1 MSDKIEINSAYIVE
15 LTSIIEAKKSKELI
29 SRIEE
34 LHIADIAEIIE
45 DLSLEN
51 AKYLFELI
59 SDEEK
64 SAAVLV
70 ELEDDTREDLLE
82 DLSAKEIAK
91 EVIDNLESDDA
102 ADIIGELSEDKKEEV
117 LSHIEDEE
125 LASDI
130 SDLLNYPEDTAGGL
144 MAKELIK
151 VNENWNTVQCLKEM
165 RKQAEGIKKVY
176 TIYVVNNNDKLLGL
190 LSLRKLLLTE
200 RSTSIK
206 DIITTEII
214 SVKATTDDKDVANIM
229 HKYDLVALPVI
240 DDLGKLIGR
249 ITVDDVMDVAKEEA
263 EKDYQMASGI
273 SEDVESG
280 DSVFEL
286 TRARLP
292 WLLIG
297 MLGGLLGAE
306 VIGIFDLKKNLE
318 LAFFI
323 PLIAAMGGNV
333 GVQSAAIVV
342 QGLANDSLKM
352 ENIFQKL
359 IKELGVGLLN
369 GIICSVIILGAA
381 FGLGYSMELSF
392 TVSISLLAVIVFA
405 AIFGTFIPL
414 TLEKYKID
422 PALATGPFITTVND
436 VLGLFIYF
444 WIGQAILGQAI
455 L

>member
-1 MSDKIEINSAYIVE
+1 MLDRIEINSAYIE
-15 LTSIIEAKKSKELI
+15 QITALIEANNSAELSVI
-29 SRIEE
+29 ITD
-34 LHIADIAEIIE
+34 LHIADITEIIE
-45 DLSLEN
+45 DLSISN
-51 AKYLFELI
+51 AHFFFNLI
-59 SDEEK
+59 DEEK
-64 SAAVLV
+64 AALVLV
-70 ELEDDTREDLLE
+70 ELEDDTRENLLSDLT
-82 DLSAKEIAK
+82 AKEIAE

-102 ADIIGELSEDKKEEV
+102 ADIIAELSKEKKEEV
-117 LSHIEDEE
+117 LAYIEDEE
-125 LASDI
+125 HASDI
-130 SDLLNYPEDTAGGL
+130 SDLLSYPEDTAGGL

-151 VNENWNTVQCLKEM
+151 VNENWTTLQCLKEM
-165 RKQAEGIKKVY
+165 RKQAEHVKEVH
-176 TIYVVNNNDKLLGL
+176 TIYVVDNDDKLLGSM
-190 LSLRKLLLTE
+190 SLRKLLLTE
-200 RSTSIK
+200 TNTPIK
-206 DIITTEII
+206 DIIKTDIV
-214 SVKATTDDKDVANIM
+214 SVKATEDDENVANIM
-229 HKYDLVALPVI
+229 NRYDLIVLPVV
-240 DDLGKLIGR
+240 DNLNRLIGR
-249 ITVDDVMDVAKEEA
+249 ITIDDVMDVLKEEA

-273 SEDVESG
+273 SEDVESS
-280 DSVFEL
+280 DSIWEL

-297 MLGGLLGAE
+297 MIGGLLGAK
-306 VIGIFDLKKNLE
+306 VIGIFDLENNFE

-352 ENIFQKL
+352 ENIIQKL

-381 FGLGYSMELSF
+381 FSLGYSMELSL

-405 AIFGTFIPL
+405 AVFGTFIPL

-444 WIGQAILGQAI
+444 WIGQAIL
-455 L
+455 

>member
-1 MSDKIEINSAYIVE
+1 MSDKLEINSAYIDQ
-15 LTSIIEAKKSKELI
+15 LTALIEANKSQELI
-29 SRIEE
+29 KILDE
-34 LHIADIAEIIE
+34 LHIADISEIIE
-45 DLSLEN
+45 DLSLEK
-51 AKYLFELI
+51 AKHLYDLI

-70 ELEDDTREDLLE
+70 ELEDDTREDLLAN
-82 DLSAKEIAK
+82 LTAKEIAE

-117 LSHIEDEE
+117 LSHVEDIEH
-125 LASDI
+125 ASDI
-130 SDLLNYPEDTAGGL
+130 SDLLTYPEDTAGGL

-151 VNENWNTVQCLKEM
+151 VNENWNTLQCLKEM
-165 RKQAEGIKKVY
+165 RKQAEDVKKVY
-176 TIYVVNNNDKLLGL
+176 TIYVVDDDKKLLGS
-190 LSLRKLLLTE
+190 LSLKQLLLAE
-200 RSTSIK
+200 KSSAIKSIVNT
-206 DIITTEII
+206 DIV
-214 SVKATTDDKDVANIM
+214 SVNVNEDDEDVANIM
-229 HKYDLVALPVI
+229 NKYDLIALPVV
-240 DDLGKLIGR
+240 DDLNRLIGR
-249 ITVDDVMDVAKEEA
+249 ITFDDAMDVVKEEA
-263 EKDYQMASGI
+263 ERDYQMASGI
-273 SEDVESG
+273 SEDVESS
-280 DSVFEL
+280 DSVWEL

-297 MLGGLLGAE
+297 MIGGLIGAK
-306 VIGIFDLKKNLE
+306 VIGIFDLENNFE

-359 IKELGVGLLN
+359 VKELGVGLLN

-381 FGLGYSMELSF
+381 FGLGYGMELSL
-392 TVSISLLAVIVFA
+392 TVSISLLVVIIFA
-405 AIFGTFIPL
+405 ALFGTFVPL
-414 TLEKYKID
+414 TLEKYNID

-444 WIGQAILGQAI
+444 MIGQAIL
-455 L
+455 

>member
-1 MSDKIEINSAYIVE
+1 MSDKLEINSAYIE
-15 LTSIIEAKKSKELI
+15 NLSSLIDSQNSKELSSII
-29 SRIEE
+29 SE
-34 LHIADIAEIIE
+34 LHIADIAEIIKN
-45 DLSLEN
+45 LSTDN
-51 AKYLFELI
+51 AKYLFDLI

-70 ELEDDTREDLLE
+70 ELEDDTRENLLE
-82 DLSAKEIAK
+82 DLSAKEIAE

-102 ADIIGELSEDKKEEV
+102 ADVIGELSEEKKEEV
-117 LSHIEDEE
+117 LSHIEDIEH
-125 LASDI
+125 ASDI
-130 SDLLNYPEDTAGGL
+130 SDLLSYPEDTAGGL

-151 VNENWNTVQCLKEM
+151 VNENWTTVQCLKEM
-165 RKQAEGIKKVY
+165 RKQADDVKKVY
-176 TIYVVNNNDKLLGL
+176 TIYVVDDNNKLLGL
-190 LSLRKLLLTE
+190 MSLRKLLLTE
-200 RSTSIK
+200 RSTAIK
-206 DIITTEII
+206 NIITTEII
-214 SVKATTDDKDVANIM
+214 SVKATEDDEHVANIM
-229 HKYDLVALPVI
+229 QKYDLVALPVI
-240 DDLGKLIGR
+240 DDLGRLIGR
-249 ITVDDVMDVAKEEA
+249 ITIDDVMDVAKEEA
-263 EKDYQMASGI
+263 EKDYQLASGI
-273 SEDVESG
+273 SEDVESN
-280 DSVFEL
+280 DTVWEL

-297 MLGGLLGAE
+297 MLGGILGAK
-306 VIGIFDLKKNLE
+306 VIGIFDLETNFE

-352 ENIFQKL
+352 ENLFQKL

-405 AIFGTFIPL
+405 ALFGTFIPL

-444 WIGQAILGQAI
+444 WIGQMIL
-455 L
+455 

>member
-1 MSDKIEINSAYIVE
+1 MSDKLEINSVYIDQ
-15 LTSIIEAKKSKELI
+15 LTALIEENNSQELI
-29 SRIEE
+29 KILDE
-34 LHIADIAEIIE
+34 LHSADIAEIIE
-45 DLSLEN
+45 YLSSEN
-51 AKYLFELI
+51 AKHLYDLI
-59 SDEEK
+59 ADEEK

-70 ELEDDTREDLLE
+70 ELEDDTREDLLAN
-82 DLSAKEIAK
+82 LSAKEIAE

-117 LSHIEDEE
+117 LSHVEDIEH
-125 LASDI
+125 ASDI
-130 SDLLNYPEDTAGGL
+130 SDLLTYPEDTAGGL

-151 VNENWNTVQCLKEM
+151 VNENWNTLQCLKEM
-165 RKQAEGIKKVY
+165 RKQAEDIKKVY
-176 TIYVVNNNDKLLGL
+176 TIYVVDDDDKLLGS
-190 LSLRKLLLTE
+190 LSLKRLLLAE
-200 RSTSIK
+200 KGSAIRSVINT
-206 DIITTEII
+206 DIV
-214 SVKATTDDKDVANIM
+214 SVKATEDDENVANIM
-229 HKYDLVALPVI
+229 NKYDLIALPVV
-240 DDLGKLIGR
+240 DDLNLLIGI
-249 ITVDDVMDVAKEEA
+249 ITFDDVMDVVKEEA

-273 SEDVESG
+273 SEDVESSDG
-280 DSVFEL
+280 VWEL

-297 MLGGLLGAE
+297 MIGGLLGAK
-306 VIGIFDLKKNLE
+306 VIGIFDLSGDNFK

-352 ENIFQKL
+352 ENLFQKL

-381 FGLGYSMELSF
+381 FGLGYGIELSL
-392 TVSISLLAVIVFA
+392 TVSISLLVVIVFA
-405 AIFGTFIPL
+405 ALFGTFVPL

-436 VLGLFIYF
+436 ILGLFIYF
-444 WIGQAILGQAI
+444 MIGQAIL
-455 L
+455 

>member
-1 MSDKIEINSAYIVE
+1 MSDRIEINSAYIEQV
-15 LTSIIEAKKSKELI
+15 TSLIEANNSAKLSTLI
-29 SRIEE
+29 AD

-45 DLSLEN
+45 DLPINN
-51 AKYLFELI
+51 AHFLFDLI
-59 SDEEK
+59 EEEK

-70 ELEDDTREDLLE
+70 ELEDDTREELLSN
-82 DLSAKEIAK
+82 LTPKEIAE

-102 ADIIGELSEDKKEEV
+102 ADVIGELPEDKKEKV
-117 LSHIEDEE
+117 LSHIEDIEH
-125 LASDI
+125 ASDI
-130 SDLLNYPEDTAGGL
+130 SDLLTYPEDSAGGL

-151 VNENWNTVQCLKEM
+151 VNENWNTLQCLKEM
-165 RKQAEGIKKVY
+165 RKQAEDVKKVY
-176 TIYVVNNNDKLLGL
+176 TIYVVDDNNKLLGS
-190 LSLRKLLLTE
+190 LSLRRLLLAE
-200 RSTSIK
+200 KGSTIK
-206 DIITTEII
+206 EIVNTDIV
-214 SVKATTDDKDVANIM
+214 SVKATEDDEDVANIM
-229 HKYDLVALPVI
+229 NKYDLIALPVV
-240 DDLGKLIGR
+240 DDLNRLIGR
-249 ITVDDVMDVAKEEA
+249 ITFDDVMDVVKEEA

-273 SEDVESG
+273 SEDVESS
-280 DSVFEL
+280 DSVWEL

-297 MLGGLLGAE
+297 MMGGLLGAK
-306 VIGIFDLKKNLE
+306 VIGIFDLETNFE

-359 IKELGVGLLN
+359 LKELGVGLLN
-369 GIICSVIILGAA
+369 GIICSIIILGAA
-381 FGLGYSMELSF
+381 FSLGYSMELSL

-405 AIFGTFIPL
+405 AVFGTFIPL

-444 WIGQAILGQAI
+444 MIGQAIL
-455 L
+455 